1 MSPDI
6 EDVSLGLGWGYVAG
20 SGGVVT
26 AVIVEGRSKAQ
37 VARDYGVARSWVYEL
52 VKRFEVESEA
62 AFEPRSR
69 RPHGNPRRTPS
80 QVEDAV
86 VWWRKHLTDQG
97 LDAGAH
103 TIAYHLICEQGSA
116 PGLSTIWKILSR
128 NGLVVA
134 TPRKRP
140 RSSYTRFQAS
150 QPNESWQ
157 TDFTHWKL
165 RNGRGIEIL
174 NFLDDHSRL
183 LIACTATY
191 VTTGGFVVETFRIA
205 CNEYGLPSS
214 VLSDNGAVFTGRPR
228 GGRNAFEPEMA
239 SLKIV
244 QKNSRPYHPQTCGKV
259 ERFHQTLKKYL
270 AKAPKVTSIKD
281 FQEQLDQ
288 FRHYYNNMRPH
299 RALNRHTPSQAYNAR
314 PKAQPGG
321 KIIPDNF
328 RLRNDVVDKHGKL
341 TLRHN
346 GAMHHIGIGRP
357 YAGTPI
363 RMLIHEK
370 EIRVIT
376 TTGELLAELT
386 LDTEKDYQPQ

>member
-1 MSPDI
+1 MSLAR
-6 EDVSLGLGWGYVAG
+6 V
-20 SGGVVT
+20 VVT
-26 AVIVEGRSKAQ
+26 AVVVEGRSKTH
-37 VARDYGVARSWVYEL
+37 VAKDYGVARSWVYEL
-52 VKRFEVESEA
+52 LKRFEAEGEA

-69 RPHGNPRRTPS
+69 RPHSNARATPTH
-80 QVEDAV
+80 VEERILF
-86 VWWRKHLTDQG
+86 WRKHLDDQG

-103 TIAYHLICEQGSA
+103 TIAYHLDLELGSA
-116 PGLSTIWKILSR
+116 PAISTIWKILVR

-140 RSSYTRFQAS
+140 RSSYTRFEAS
-150 QPNESWQ
+150 QPNETWQ

-191 VTTGGFVVETFRIA
+191 VTTGSFVVETFRIA
-205 CNEYGLPSS
+205 CNEYGLPASI
-214 VLSDNGAVFTGRPR
+214 LSDNGAVFTGRPR
-228 GGRNAFEPEMA
+228 GGRNAFESEMA
-239 SLKIV
+239 SLKII

-259 ERFHQTLKKYL
+259 ERFHQTLKKWL
-270 AKAPKVTSIKD
+270 IKQPKVTSIGD
-281 FQEQLDQ
+281 FQNQLDH
-288 FRHYYNNMRPH
+288 FREYYNFTRPH
-299 RALNRHTPSQAYNAR
+299 RALDRLTPMQAYNAR

-321 KIIPDNF
+321 KIIPDHF
-328 RLRNDVVDKHGKL
+328 RLRNDVVDNHGKL
-341 TLRHN
+341 SLRHN
-346 GAMHHIGIGRP
+346 GVMHHIGIGRP
-357 YAGTPI
+357 YAGTAI

-386 LDTEKDYQPQ
+386 LDEEKDYQPQ

>member
-1 MSPDI
+1 MSLAR
-6 EDVSLGLGWGYVAG
+6 V
-20 SGGVVT
+20 VVT
-26 AVIVEGRSKAQ
+26 AVIVEGRSKTQ

-52 VKRFEVESEA
+52 LKRFEAEGEA

-69 RPHGNPRRTPS
+69 RPHSNPRSTDK
-80 QVEDAV
+80 QVEERV
-86 VWWRKHLTDQG
+86 LYWRKSLADQG
-97 LDAGAH
+97 FDAGAQ
-103 TIAYHLICEQGSA
+103 TIAYHLNLELGSA
-116 PGLSTIWKILSR
+116 PAVSTIWKILSR

-140 RSSYTRFQAS
+140 ASSYIRFVAS
-150 QPNESWQ
+150 QPNETWQ

-174 NFLDDHSRL
+174 NFIDDHSRL

-191 VTTGGFVVETFRIA
+191 VTTGLFVVETFRIA
-205 CNEYGLPSS
+205 CNEYGLPAS

-228 GGRNAFEPEMA
+228 GGRNAFESEMA
-239 SLKIV
+239 SLKII

-270 AKAPKVTSIKD
+270 AKQAKVTSIGE
-281 FQEQLDQ
+281 FQRQLDQ
-288 FRHYYNNMRPH
+288 FREYYNFTRPH
-299 RALNRHTPSQAYNAR
+299 RALDRATPAHVYNTR

-321 KIIPDNF
+321 KIIPDHF
-328 RLRNDVVDKHGKL
+328 RVRNDVVDKHGKL
-341 TLRHN
+341 SLRHN
-346 GAMHHIGIGRP
+346 GRMHHIGIGRP
-357 YAGTPI
+357 YAGTAI

-386 LDTEKDYQPQ
+386 LDEEKDYQPQ

>member
-1 MSPDI
+1 MSLAR
-6 EDVSLGLGWGYVAG
+6 V
-20 SGGVVT
+20 VVT
-26 AVIVEGRSKAQ
+26 AVVVEGRGKTE
-37 VARDYGVARSWVYEL
+37 VAKDYGVARSWVYEL
-52 VKRFEVESEA
+52 VKRFKVEGEA

-69 RPHGNPRRTPS
+69 RPHSNARAMPTH
-80 QVEDAV
+80 VEERILF
-86 VWWRKHLTDQG
+86 WRKHLDDQG

-103 TIAYHLICEQGSA
+103 TIAYHLTNELGDA
-116 PGLSTIWKILSR
+116 PAISTIWKVLSR

-134 TPRKRP
+134 TPKKRP

-150 QPNESWQ
+150 QPNETWQ

-191 VTTGGFVVETFRIA
+191 ATTGSFVVETFRIA
-205 CNEYGLPSS
+205 CNEYGLPASI
-214 VLSDNGAVFTGRPR
+214 LSDNGAVFTGRPR
-228 GGRNAFEPEMA
+228 GGRNAFETEMA

-259 ERFHQTLKKYL
+259 ERFHQTLKKWL
-270 AKAPKVTSIKD
+270 IKQPKVTSIGE
-281 FQEQLDQ
+281 FQNQLDH
-288 FRHYYNNMRPH
+288 FRHYYNFTRLH
-299 RALNRHTPSQAYNAR
+299 RALNRHTPAQAYNAR
-314 PKAQPGG
+314 PEAQPGG
-321 KIIPDNF
+321 KIIPDHF
-328 RLRNDVVDKHGKL
+328 RLRNDVIDNHGKL

-346 GAMHHIGIGRP
+346 GVMHHIGIGRP
-357 YAGTPI
+357 YAGTTI

-376 TTGELLAELT
+376 TTGELLKELT
-386 LDTEKDYQPQ
+386 LDEETDYQPQ